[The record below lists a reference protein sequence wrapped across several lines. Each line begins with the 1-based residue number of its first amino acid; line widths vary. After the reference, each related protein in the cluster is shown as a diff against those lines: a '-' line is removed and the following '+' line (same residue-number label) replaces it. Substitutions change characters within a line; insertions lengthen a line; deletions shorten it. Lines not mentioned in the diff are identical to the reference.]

1 MKRGMTILVCA
12 ISLWMSWSAGAQL
25 PVPEGYTQLAAS
37 GDEFSAA
44 KLVAARTQG
53 QDGVGVLFEGS
64 EDLHYYADA
73 ESAPLEGMELTL
85 VAEAE
90 GLIFGTPILP
100 QSNLFRDPALD
111 ETINVFVG
119 QFQVFIPLTSVP
131 DPAQTYSVKLTIDA
145 LTCTSTACLPPFT
158 QSLTLDLTPATADW
172 HTLDTLTPESVHAP
186 KTAAPTP
193 PIIWA
198 NVLRY
203 LFLAL
208 IAGVL
213 INAMPCVLPVIP
225 IIIMR
230 LVEQS
235 KQSTSQRL
243 LAGLSFCVGIIGF
256 FAGFAVIAA
265 IINVTTGA
273 AINLNSLFRDPNIAI
288 GMFVLIVLFALIMM
302 DFLPL
307 LLPSSVSGHQA
318 KGSGA
323 GAALGTGFFAA
334 ILSIPCSGALLG
346 SVLVWAQTQPIWVSS
361 LCILLMGVG
370 MALPYAIIISNPALL
385 SRLPK
390 PGAWME
396 YFKKTCGFLLL
407 FIAVKLS
414 LAALP
419 KDRLINVLLYGV
431 VFSFCVWVWGTWVT
445 FSTPAKKKRLV
456 RLSMLIL
463 AVATGFWLLPSHVVI
478 VPWQAYDAV
487 AIQEAT
493 DNDQPVLIK
502 FTADWCSN
510 CKVVDRRVYHAKD
523 VADLIEAKGLLPI
536 KADTTTKD
544 LPATRDLNA
553 LYGEAG
559 NVPVTVL
566 LVPGKAPVKLRGIF
580 KKQTLLDL
588 LDPLPDKV

>member
-1 MKRGMTILVCA
+1 MKRTIAVLACVL
-12 ISLWMSWSAGAQL
+12 SLGMSWSVGAQL
-25 PVPEGYTQLAAS
+25 LVPEGYTDLARS
-37 GDEFSAA
+37 KNEFSAA
-44 KLVAARTQG
+44 QLVPARLGDQN
-53 QDGVGVLFEGS
+53 GVALLFEGS
-64 EDLHYYADA
+64 NDLHYYADA
-73 ESAPLEGMELTL
+73 ESAPLEGMELTIK
-85 VAEAE
+85 AEAE
-90 GLIFGTPILP
+90 GLTFGEPQLP
-100 QSNLFRDPALD
+100 PSSPFHDPAMN

-119 QFQVFIPLTSVP
+119 QFPVFIPLNNIP
-131 DPAQTYSVKLTIDA
+131 DMSASYPVTVTIDG
-145 LTCTSTACLPPFT
+145 LTCTSTECLPPFT
-158 QSLTLDLTPATADW
+158 STLTLDLTPDTADW
-172 HTLDTLTPESVHAP
+172 ITLEPVTSQTLEPQH
-186 KTAAPTP
+186 AAPAL
-193 PIIWA
+193 PIIWPQI
-198 NVLRY
+198 LRY

-235 KQSTSQRL
+235 KQSRSQRL
-243 LAGLSFCVGIIGF
+243 LAGASFCSGIILF
-256 FAGFAVIAA
+256 FAGFAAIAA
-265 IINVTTGA
+265 IINLTTGSV
-273 AINLNSLFRDPNIAI
+273 INLNSLFRDPNLAI
-288 GMFVLIVLFALIMM
+288 GMFLIIVLFALIMM

-361 LCILLMGVG
+361 LCILLMGLG
-370 MALPYAIIISNPALL
+370 MALPYALIISNPALL
-385 SRLPK
+385 NRLPK

-396 YFKKTCGFLLL
+396 HFKKACGFLLL

-419 KDRLINVLLYGV
+419 KDRLINVLLYGI
-431 VFSFCVWVWGTWVT
+431 VFSFCVWVGGTWVT
-445 FSTPAKKKRLV
+445 FSTPANKKRLV

-463 AVATGFWLLPSHVVI
+463 AVGTGFWLLPSHEAL
-478 VPWQAYDAV
+478 VPWQSYDAA
-487 AIQEAT
+487 AIQEAG
-493 DNDQPVLIK
+493 NRDQPVLIK

-523 VADLIEAKGLLPI
+523 VVDLIDAKGILPI

-544 LPATRDLNA
+544 LPATLDLNA

-559 NVPVTVL
+559 NVPVTIL
-566 LVPGKAPVKLRGIF
+566 LLPGQDPVKIRGIF
-580 KKQTLLDL
+580 KKQALIDILSDL
-588 LDPLPDKV
+588 PAS